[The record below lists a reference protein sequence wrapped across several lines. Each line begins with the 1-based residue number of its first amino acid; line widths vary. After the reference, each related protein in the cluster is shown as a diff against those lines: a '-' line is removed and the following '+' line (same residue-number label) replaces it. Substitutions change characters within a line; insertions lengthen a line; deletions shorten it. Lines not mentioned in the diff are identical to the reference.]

1 MGTVPPWQQSY
12 IISRGSHFFQSSTES
27 FCSEIGSKTKY
38 CNSVPWTQWAYCFSG
53 YDIDIPYLWQRLVE
67 CLERPYQNWCHH
79 LIYIK
84 LILSHSPGN
93 LDYYAKPT
101 TFEPPS
107 PISEKGPI
115 TPVENAFLRPQPPSN
130 ASSQTI
136 SSEQSNLQEV
146 YEKAKLRG
154 VAIQRKHW
162 VRLLFE
168 YSIYAFLVLF
178 VYFVLVGMPLW
189 KGAVWWLYYVVR
201 TKFVIQGGYA
211 IIIGLAAL

>member
-1 MGTVPPWQQSY
+1 MQWS
-12 IISRGSHFFQSSTES
+12 SR
-27 FCSEIGSKTKY
+27 
-38 CNSVPWTQWAYCFSG
+38 FSG
-53 YDIDIPYLWQRLVE
+53 YAIDIPYLRQRLVE
-67 CLERPYQNWCHH
+67 CLERSYQNWCHH
-79 LIYIK
+79 LIYLK
-84 LILSHSPGN
+84 LILSHSSGT
-93 LDYYAKPT
+93 LDHYTKPV
-101 TFEPPS
+101 TFELPS
-107 PISEKGPI
+107 PIPEKGPI
-115 TPVENAFLRPQPPSN
+115 TPVENAFLSPQPPSN

-136 SSEQSNLQEV
+136 SSEQSSLQEV

-178 VYFVLVGMPLW
+178 IYFVLIGMPLW